1 LTFVAYFGD
10 AHEEAW
16 VILSK
21 DMSGMMS
28 RAIKAYERIALLNRM
43 PWYNV
48 VYRVTQEIFRRVDAP
63 EIDFDDAVKMSN
75 LRNNDYMK
83 SIEQEF
89 LLKLGALQ
97 QRVSVINVTSVKM

>member
-1 LTFVAYFGD
+1 MV
-10 AHEEAW
+10 
-16 VILSK
+16 
-21 DMSGMMS
+21 
-28 RAIKAYERIALLNRM
+28 RAIDPLSVLDLTVVIR
-43 PWYNV
+43 YNV

-83 SIEQEF
+83 NIEQEF

>member
-1 LTFVAYFGD
+1 MV
-10 AHEEAW
+10 
-16 VILSK
+16 
-21 DMSGMMS
+21 
-28 RAIKAYERIALLNRM
+28 RAIDPLSGLDLTVVIR
-43 PWYNV
+43 YNV

>member
-1 LTFVAYFGD
+1 MV
-10 AHEEAW
+10 
-16 VILSK
+16 
-21 DMSGMMS
+21 
-28 RAIKAYERIALLNRM
+28 RAIDPLSGLDLTVVIR
-43 PWYNV
+43 YNV

-83 SIEQEF
+83 NIEQEF